1 MLEKIK
7 YKFSTK
13 NYFEPREKN
22 TVNSADLLKILS
34 GEVRNPH
41 KLIKPKTTTDYAY
54 FIVSSAGLPEL
65 ELDIERRFKSEEI
78 DNIFYKS
85 QWFGQFTCESSS
97 EIVIPNR
104 HVIGF
109 DNKGNV
115 LAQPRTDCVWN
126 GGGFFQGDKNY
137 STKILV
143 SNVNLDG
150 MLKLVRQ
157 IYSEKDILGSLYQL
171 A

>member
-1 MLEKIK
+1 MLGGIK
-7 YKFSTK
+7 YRLSTR
-13 NYFEPREKN
+13 NYFKPSEKN
-22 TVNSADLLKILS
+22 MVGHSDLLKILE

-41 KLIKPKTTTDYAY
+41 RANNPKTTTDYAY
-54 FIVSSAGLPEL
+54 FVVSNAGLPEL

-78 DNIFYKS
+78 DSMFYKS

-137 STKILV
+137 STRILV
-143 SNVNLDG
+143 SNVNLDD

-157 IYSEKDILGSLYQL
+157 IYSEKDILGSLDQI